1 MADAIVHRAKYQAF
15 KQDAERAENSIPLR
29 VKAYFLAAFHAIE
42 LVMAEEGLHI
52 GRPHQVQALL
62 ESNASVKGK
71 AKQIWR
77 DFQQLDKIRLEEV
90 YGPGINGKNLKK
102 AQRLFEAI
110 EKTCLEIL
118 GEESS
123 LQERP

>member
-1 MADAIVHRAKYQAF
+1 MADAIVHRTKYQAF
-15 KQDAERAENSIPLR
+15 KRDAERTENSIPIR
-29 VKAYFLAAFHAIE
+29 IKAYFLAAFHIIE

-52 GRPHQVQALL
+52 GQPQQVQAMLG
-62 ESNASVKGK
+62 SNAVVKGK
-71 AKQIWR
+71 TKQIWK

-102 AQRLFEAI
+102 VQRLFETI

-118 GEESS
+118 GEESF
-123 LQERP
+123 LQ